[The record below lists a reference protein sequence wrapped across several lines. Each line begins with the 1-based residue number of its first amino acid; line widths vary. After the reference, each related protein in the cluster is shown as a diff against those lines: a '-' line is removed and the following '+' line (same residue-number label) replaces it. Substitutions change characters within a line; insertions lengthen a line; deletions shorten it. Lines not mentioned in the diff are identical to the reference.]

1 MSKEDEKLRI
11 IFETVNADY
20 NWIKEHGND
29 KLLGT
34 NIGMTARDL
43 LIVFFMVEELYG
55 IKISEKEIVDRR
67 FSTYE
72 QIVNLTCRGKE

>member
-20 NWIKEHGND
+20 NWIKEHRND

-55 IKISEKEIVDRR
+55 IEISEKEIVDGR

-72 QIVNLTCRGKE
+72 QIVNLICQGKE

>member
-1 MSKEDEKLRI
+1 MRENEYVKEDEKLRI

-43 LIVFFMVEELYG
+43 LIVFLW
-55 IKISEKEIVDRR
+55 
-67 FSTYE
+67 
-72 QIVNLTCRGKE
+72 

>member
-1 MSKEDEKLRI
+1 M
-11 IFETVNADY
+11 
-20 NWIKEHGND
+20 
-29 KLLGT
+29 GT

-55 IKISEKEIVDRR
+55 IKISEKEIVDGR